1 MNAVYDWVKSIIYYM
16 IFLSVANNLLA
27 DSKYEKYIR
36 FFAGLVLMLLV
47 IRPFTGGLKAD
58 ELLAGL
64 WQRISLESDIRELE
78 TDLWG
83 MDGAR
88 TRQVTDR
95 YEEAVAED
103 LVRLAR
109 FWGINCESAQAV
121 VERDQESPGYGR
133 IQSISMVISRAEE
146 EETQRD
152 SEDPRPVSIQ
162 GEEIRHI
169 RVPPVGTEEGETE
182 AGTEEA
188 EDLKRKVAEYY
199 EVEESHIEIQWK
211 DE

>member
-36 FFAGLVLMLLV
+36 FFAGMVLMLLV

-58 ELLAGL
+58 EMLAGL
-64 WQRISLESDIRELE
+64 WQRISLESDTRELE

-95 YEEAVAED
+95 YEEAVAQD

-121 VERDQESPGYGR
+121 VETNQESPMYGR
-133 IQSISMVISRAEE
+133 VQSISMVISRTEE
-146 EETQRD
+146 GKTQNGGG
-152 SEDPRPVSIQ
+152 DPRPVSIQ

-169 RVPPVGTEEGETE
+169 TVPPVGTAEEETG